1 MVRMHHQRDVILLQ
15 MVVVHWFLLWK
26 GVIYG
31 HHPGYSIQT
40 NNSVTVQ
47 EGLCVTI
54 PCTFTA
60 GDCTLNI
67 TDARKG
73 DAGSY
78 YFRFEENE
86 SSQIKYNYM
95 EKTTVKLTVIDLK
108 DNPQII
114 TNRELI
120 AGEEANLTCIPP
132 GNCNRAS
139 SNVQWMKSDHNGTWN
154 NASFVKFTPSKSD
167 HQTNVTCRVTFQNG
181 TKVFSKRRKLNVRYP
196 PSVTVKTAENKTMH
210 RYENVGGQQPVTLIC
225 RADGNPKADVTWYK
239 ENNIVNRSKSSS
251 TLHITIMNPT
261 TYTCLAWNEL
271 GMDLQH
277 VVFLQETTVRDVLI
291 GVACGITISIII
303 VVVILFIF
311 WSRTRSQPA
320 LKPDLNHPQGFLSS
334 QDIPPNDNS
343 QLYAQVQKPRL
354 QVSEN
359 PHKSS
364 NLTDV
369 SYASIKF
376 SKAVAKGTPMQP
388 ETEYSEI
395 KFP

>member
-120 AGEEANLTCIPP
+120 A
-132 GNCNRAS
+132 
-139 SNVQWMKSDHNGTWN
+139 D
-154 NASFVKFTPSKSD
+154 
-167 HQTNVTCRVTFQNG
+167 
-181 TKVFSKRRKLNVRYP
+181 P